1 MSQYTV
7 PKRKNPLDGTDG
19 FSTAADKPAGAS
31 AHIPGFVANV
41 PWYLRQDD
49 SSAAAGTM
57 DHQKSERKSV
67 HLESSESAVVKGS
80 VGDVKTKFVRG
91 ACENCGSTS
100 HKRRDCLERPRK
112 VIAKFSQRNLASDDT
127 RDAGKDRESFEA
139 KRDRWRGFEVDAV
152 VGPDRVVSERARIGQ
167 RSLMMTEE
175 ETFATSTS
183 LMAREDT
190 VKYLVNIYKEYN
202 VFISMFE

>member
-1 MSQYTV
+1 
-7 PKRKNPLDGTDG
+7 
-19 FSTAADKPAGAS
+19 
-31 AHIPGFVANV
+31 
-41 PWYLRQDD
+41 
-49 SSAAAGTM
+49 
-57 DHQKSERKSV
+57 
-67 HLESSESAVVKGS
+67 
-80 VGDVKTKFVRG
+80 
-91 ACENCGSTS
+91 
-100 HKRRDCLERPRK
+100 LERPRK

-183 LMAREDT
+183 LRAREDT
-190 VKYLVNIYKEYN
+190 VKYLVNIDKESAFYDPKSRSMRDTSGFEKAADATQEEAARMRRRFAWDAGN
-202 VFISMFE
+202 VNEVANPTAAVRTIQGDQKLAAIKRSELMSKYAQDTSQE